1 MIELIY
7 DDCLRAMDM
16 LIKRGVK
23 PDAII
28 SDIPFGITKC
38 KWDNIIPFNEMWERI
53 ELLRKP
59 NTAVVLF
66 GKEPFSSMLRVSNI
80 KNFKYDWI
88 IEKTSAT
95 GFLNSKIMPM
105 SAHEKVHVFYKNN
118 YYPQKTT
125 GHKRKIKSVNHNRNC
140 VKTENYNKHGLTSY
154 DSTERFPRS
163 VLNFKWDKQKSSLHP
178 TQKPL
183 KLGEYLIKTYSKK
196 DDFILDF
203 TMGAGFIPRAS
214 NKLNRNC
221 IGIDNG
227 KCTRE
232 ESEYFDMTWKDV
244 VEDLIKKDNTI
255 RGGVT
260 SRTIIKNTSVN
271 SLYSKIEKIDD

>member
-7 DDCLRAMDM
+7 DEALKAMDL
-16 LIKRGVK
+16 LIERGIK

-28 SDIPFGITKC
+28 ADIPFGTTKC
-38 KWDNIIPFNEMWERI
+38 KWDNIIPFPEMWERI

-59 NTAVVLF
+59 DTAVVLF
-66 GKEPFSSMLRVSNI
+66 GKEPFSSTLRVSNI
-80 KNFKYDWI
+80 KNYKYDWI

-118 YYPQKTT
+118 YCPQKTT
-125 GHKRKIKSVNHNRNC
+125 GHKRKVSSASHKRNC
-140 VKTENYNKHGLTSY
+140 VKTENYNDHGLTSY

-163 VLNFKWDKQKSSLHP
+163 VLKFKWDKQKSSLHS

-183 KLGEYLIKTYSKK
+183 KLGEYLIKTYSSEGGL
-196 DDFILDF
+196 ILDF
-203 TMGAGFIPRAS
+203 TMGAGFIPRAC

-227 KCTRE
+227 KCTKE
-232 ESEYFDMTWKDV
+232 TSEYFNMNWKDV
-244 VEDLIKKDNTI
+244 VEDLIKKDNTMSDGEYYI
-255 RGGVT
+255 
-260 SRTIIKNTSVN
+260 
-271 SLYSKIEKIDD
+271 